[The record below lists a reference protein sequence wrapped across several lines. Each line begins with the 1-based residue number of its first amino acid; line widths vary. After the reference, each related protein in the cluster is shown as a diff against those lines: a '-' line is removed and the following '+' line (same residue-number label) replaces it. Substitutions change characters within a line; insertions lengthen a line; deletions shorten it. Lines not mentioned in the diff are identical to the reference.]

1 MDQQQFW
8 LVVNLALASRPP
20 KEQRKGFAGI
30 LNTSRWWL
38 SMVYLSEQ
46 PFQVLRAAFKP
57 LRGSS
62 STWQRIDTCSRIS
75 SSWLAG
81 KGDWWFCYPATLG
94 GLWGGLFSH
103 TCVQLPQ
110 VYQFPQSTRMILPLH
125 NKGFQGGAGF
135 TKVVAK
141 GLQGTWQTY
150 RPMTYYQCSPSGNW
164 VWYK

>member
-8 LVVNLALASRPP
+8 LVVSLALASRPP

-30 LNTSRWWL
+30 SNPSRWWL
-38 SMVYLSEQ
+38 SMVYYSEQ

-62 STWQRIDTCSRIS
+62 STWQCIDTCSRIS
-75 SSWLAG
+75 SSRLAG
-81 KGDWWFCYPATLG
+81 KGDWWFRFPAALG
-94 GLWGGLFSH
+94 ALWGRLFSH

-110 VYQFPQSTRMILPLH
+110 VYQFLLSIRMILPLQ
-125 NKGFQGGAGF
+125 NKGFQGGVWF
-135 TKVVAK
+135 TKAVAK

-150 RPMTYYQCSPSGNW
+150 RQKTYY
-164 VWYK
+164 